1 MQKLVNL
8 GFNPL
13 ILFFLSLQIGF
24 DFRSQLVDLEIH
36 FFLEEGYLL
45 ISVLSKQLDL
55 GTKLLGVIL

>member
-13 ILFFLSLQIGF
+13 IFFFLSLQIGF

>member
-1 MQKLVNL
+1 MQKLVNQ

-13 ILFFLSLQIGF
+13 SLFFLSLKIGL
-24 DFRSQLVDLEIH
+24 DFRSQLVDLKIH

-55 GTKLLGVIL
+55 GSKLLGVIL